1 MHGLAPLMALGTTL
15 LSPPAHAG
23 ENAQPDCIAGIC
35 QVRLTPAELLQRA
48 ETLVR
53 ARRFDEADVL
63 IQALGQAPEM
73 RLQSRFLAGYSASE
87 QGDFAHAASIF
98 KGILADD
105 PKQTRVRLE
114 LARAMLGLGQSAS
127 ADRQFRLAEQ
137 DGELP
142 PDIAR
147 AIRGAR
153 EVIRSR
159 RAWRLDV
166 DLGIAPDTNI
176 NNATGND
183 VVTVYFGDST
193 LPVELDRDAQARS
206 GLGATASVSGGV
218 RLPLSPNVAV
228 LTDVDMNGTN
238 YVGSNFD
245 DYVMQFAAGP
255 ELRVNGDASLS
266 LQAVGAQRW
275 FAGRVASRQAGVKA
289 GVQLA
294 LGARRRAGLQ
304 LDLRSTDARFDSNY
318 SGWQGGLYANAEQSV
333 GRALVVSGG
342 GFVRRDWLNAAT
354 YSNTDVGVNA
364 GFGGELPLG
373 ISFGVGGSLS
383 RATYDAPMAIFSPEP
398 RRDWRYSARLTLGNR
413 KVRVLGFSP
422 QANLSYSRT
431 DSSIDYF
438 KTERVR
444 LRLALARYF

>member
-1 MHGLAPLMALGTTL
+1 MRCFAPLLALTTLALAP
-15 LSPPAHAG
+15 PAAAEG
-23 ENAQPDCIAGIC
+23 VEADCVAGIC
-35 QVRLTPAELLQRA
+35 QVRLTPPELLQRA

-73 RLQSRFLAGYSASE
+73 RLQSRFLEGYSASE
-87 QGDFAHAASIF
+87 KGNFAHAADIF
-98 KGILADD
+98 KAILTDD

-114 LARAMLGLGQSAS
+114 LARAMLGLGQSAG

-142 PDIAR
+142 PDVAR
-147 AIRGAR
+147 AVRGAR

-176 NNATGND
+176 NNATAND

-193 LPVELDRDAQARS
+193 LPVELDDDARQRS
-206 GLGATASVSGGV
+206 GVGGTASISAGV
-218 RLPLSPNVAV
+218 RIPLSPSVAL

-245 DYVMQFAAGP
+245 DYVVQFAAGP
-255 ELRVNGDASLS
+255 ELRMTGNASIS
-266 LQAVGAQRW
+266 AQAVGAQRW
-275 FAGRVASRQAGVKA
+275 FAGRVASRQFGIKS
-289 GVQLA
+289 
-294 LGARRRAGLQ
+294 GAQIAIGSRRRIGVQ
-304 LDLRSTDARFDSNY
+304 LDLRSTDAQFDSNY
-318 SGWQGGLYANAEQSV
+318 SGWQGGIYATAEQSV
-333 GRALVVSGG
+333 GPALVVSAG

-354 YSNTDVGVNA
+354 YSNTEVGVNV

-373 ISFGVGGSLS
+373 ISFGLGGSVS
-383 RATYDAPMAIFSPEP
+383 RAGYDAPMAIFSPEP
-398 RRDWRYSARLTLGNR
+398 RRDWRYSTRLTVGNR
-413 KVRVLGFSP
+413 KVRVFGFSP

-431 DSSIDYF
+431 DSSIGYF
-438 KTERVR
+438 ANDRIR